1 MYKGSFRFL
10 VTVGLLA
17 MLIVSEVPFVLTF
30 AKTGWSPLPPVVDY
44 PADQMLYLNFTVIQH
59 SSPAEVVNPWYGDR
73 VPIAAVPHLQFP
85 ITFQL
90 FNVLRLAIHS
100 WTGAMLIWTAV
111 WSLLTFVAAVF
122 CLRSIAPE
130 LDAAYAVLF
139 AFAWLVLRSPLT
151 YVSAFASLPSYRGF
165 LDLTLPY
172 ERFAFPQVALPAFL
186 AYWGFLAKALRKPRW
201 RTLVWM
207 VLLQFAACITFPY
220 IVPLMALGTLLAILI
235 AAFRSNE
242 QSLSLFQVVGFAAS
256 CIAIDGL
263 YLLFSGT
270 RHSHGNVELSL
281 GLHPQYI
288 LPSFRPYV
296 FLLFSV
302 AIVAMLSRISF
313 AGKAVAA
320 GAAIASGLLGF
331 ANVVFP
337 QESLML
343 IHFNYVNA
351 LAIWLALFVFAW
363 PLLAGRSRR
372 WLPLTAAV
380 LAALAVAEGYA
391 NYVKSLEFNQLQ
403 RAAVAEVQQLHLTS
417 ADTVLAPANLSD
429 DISCWIPLISP
440 AKVAFTRDA
449 ENVLPRDRIY
459 GEQAVRQAFYL
470 QVTGNSYE
478 SLSALTQP
486 GSTRPIPG
494 SFVLFGEESYLW
506 SPLEADR
513 VRGRSLVR
521 QRLLPA
527 MASLSN
533 PNTANS
539 IFFGAKR
546 IVVIDDDR
554 KPNFVRSALTNWID
568 IASEKHENGISVMVG
583 TPRAERI
590 PEAANSVG
598 RAEDSTRDQSPAF
611 PATH

>member
-1 MYKGSFRFL
+1 MNKSRFGVL
-10 VTVGLLA
+10 FTIGLLA
-17 MLIVSEVPFVLTF
+17 MLIVSELPFVLTLT
-30 AKTGWSPLPPVVDY
+30 KTGWSPLPPVVDY

-90 FNVLRLAIHS
+90 FNALRLAVKS
-100 WTGAMLIWTAV
+100 WTVAMLIWTAV
-111 WSLLTFVAAVF
+111 WSVLTFAAAVF

-130 LDAAYAVLF
+130 LDPAYSAVF

-151 YVSAFASLPSYRGF
+151 YVSAFTSLPSYRGF

-186 AYWGFLAKALRKPRW
+186 AYWGFLAKAFRAPRW

-207 VLLQFAACITFPY
+207 ALLQFAACITFPY
-220 IVPLMALGTLLAILI
+220 IVPLMALGTLIAIMI
-235 AAFRSNE
+235 AAFRSEE
-242 QSLSLFQVVGFAAS
+242 QSLSLFQVVSFAAS
-256 CIAIDGL
+256 CIALDGM

-270 RHSHGNVELSL
+270 GHSHGNVQLSL
-281 GLHPQYI
+281 GFHPQHI

-296 FLLFSV
+296 FLLFAV
-302 AIVAMLSRISF
+302 AVVALLSRISF

-331 ANVVFP
+331 ANVIFP

-351 LAIWLALFVFAW
+351 LSIWLALFVFAW
-363 PLLAGRSRR
+363 PVMADRSRR
-372 WLPLTAAV
+372 WLPLIAAV
-380 LAALAVAEGYA
+380 LAVLAVAEGYA

-403 RAAVAEVQQLHLTS
+403 RAAVAEVKQLHLTS
-417 ADTVLAPANLSD
+417 ADTVLAPANMSD
-429 DISCWIPLISP
+429 DISCWIPLVSP

-470 QVTGNSYE
+470 QVTGNSYD
-478 SLSALTQP
+478 SLSALTEP

-494 SFVLFGEESYLW
+494 SFLLFGEESYLW

-513 VRGRSLVR
+513 TYGRALVR

-527 MASLSN
+527 MASLSD
-533 PNTANS
+533 PNIANS
-539 IFFGAKR
+539 IFFGSQR
-546 IVVIDDDR
+546 VVVIDDDR

-568 IASEKHENGISVMVG
+568 IVSEKHENGISVIVG
-583 TPRAERI
+583 NPGGERV
-590 PEAANSVG
+590 PAAANSAG
-598 RAEDSTRDQSPAF
+598 RAEDSARDQRPTFA
-611 PATH
+611 ATH